1 MRNVFNFEGPLF
13 SGLSKMAD
21 LLWLNILFIVCSL
34 PIFTIGASVTALYY
48 VTLKMARDEEGY
60 ITKSFF
66 KSFRQN
72 FKQGTGIWL
81 ILLAIGFVLIFDLR
95 FVTNEAYAVMIP
107 SEAIKNVLMVS
118 TMAIGVIWTFVY
130 IYVFPILAKFDNTVK
145 NTMRNAFFM
154 SIRHLPKTL
163 LMVVIYLIPLVL
175 MYFFNVAILL
185 VFIMFSMEAYFC
197 SKNFVKIFDLY
208 LPKEETATDNSEER
222 DEKEA
227 EQ

>member
-175 MYFFNVAILL
+175 MYFFNAAIVL